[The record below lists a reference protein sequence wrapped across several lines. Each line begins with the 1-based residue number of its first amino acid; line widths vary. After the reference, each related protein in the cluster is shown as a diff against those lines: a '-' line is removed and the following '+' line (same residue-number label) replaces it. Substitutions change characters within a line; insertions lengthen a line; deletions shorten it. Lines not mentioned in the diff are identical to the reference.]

1 MTDRRRHA
9 ALVGLCAA
17 LLVASAAMAE
27 PLSFKEARK
36 VLPRANAKPAIAFN
50 EALVPPADR
59 ARLENAQQSLGDV
72 LGTLGA
78 AMPSYGAVAIT
89 PSEGLFVEWLNGVG
103 QFHNLPA
110 ARAAALAYCN
120 ANRKAESV
128 PCEVLVEV
136 APKGAASDDAITLS
150 GPANAALR
158 GAYRKLKA
166 PKAFAI
172 SQSTGNF
179 GFDRG
184 DGGRA
189 LNACA
194 SAGQGASDCTIIVAD

>member
-1 MTDRRRHA
+1 MKFDVKAVAAIALSAVLMTGG
-9 ALVGLCAA
+9 AL
-17 LLVASAAMAE
+17 AE

-50 EALVPPADR
+50 EALVPQTDR
-59 ARLENAQQSLGDV
+59 ARLENARQSIGDV
-72 LGTLGA
+72 LTTLGEA
-78 AMPSYGAVAIT
+78 IPAYGAVAIS

-103 QFHNLPA
+103 QFHSLPA
-110 ARAAALAYCN
+110 ARDAALAYCN
-120 ANRKAESV
+120 ANRNAASA
-128 PCEVLVEV
+128 PCQVLVEV
-136 APKGAASDDAITLS
+136 APKGAKPGDAITVS

-158 GAYRKLKA
+158 GAYRKLKS

-172 SQSTGNF
+172 SLSTGNF

-189 LNACA
+189 INACA
-194 SAGQGASDCTIIVAD
+194 SAGKGAADCRIIVAD

>member
-1 MTDRRRHA
+1 MKFYEKA
-9 ALVGLCAA
+9 VASMGLSLA
-17 LLVASAAMAE
+17 LLAGGALAE
-27 PLSFKEARK
+27 PLSFKDARK
-36 VLPRANAKPAIAFN
+36 ALPRANAKPAIAFN
-50 EALVPPADR
+50 EAVVPQADR
-59 ARLENAQQSLGDV
+59 ARLENAKQSLGDV
-72 LGTLGA
+72 LTTLGEA
-78 AMPSYGAVAIT
+78 IPHYGAVAIS

-103 QFHNLPA
+103 QYHSLPA

-120 ANRKAESV
+120 ANRNSASA
-128 PCEVLVEV
+128 PCQVLVEV
-136 APKGAASDDAITLS
+136 APKGAKPGDAITIS

-158 GAYRKLKA
+158 GAYRKMKS

-194 SAGQGASDCTIIVAD
+194 SAGPGANDCIIVVAD

>member
-1 MTDRRRHA
+1 MTDRTRFA
-9 ALVGLCAA
+9 GLGGLCAV
-17 LLVASAAMAE
+17 LLAASAAMAE

-36 VLPRANAKPAIAFN
+36 ALPRANAKPAIAFD
-50 EALVPPADR
+50 ETLVPPADR
-59 ARLENAQQSLGDV
+59 ARLENAKQSLGDV

-78 AMPSYGAVAIT
+78 AMPSYGAVAIS

-103 QFHNLPA
+103 QYHNLPA
-110 ARAAALAYCN
+110 ARAAALAYCE
-120 ANRKAESV
+120 ANRQAASA
-128 PCEVLVEV
+128 PCQVLVEV
-136 APKGAASDDAITLS
+136 APKGAEPQDPIMLS

-172 SQSTGNF
+172 SKSSGNF

-194 SAGQGASDCTIIVAD
+194 SAGQGADDCVIVVAD

>member
-1 MTDRRRHA
+1 MTNRTKIA
-9 ALVGLCAA
+9 AMTGLCAA
-17 LLVASAAMAE
+17 LLTASAALAE
-27 PLSFKEARK
+27 PISFKEARK
-36 VLPRANAKPAIAFN
+36 VLPRANAKPAVAFN
-50 EALVPPADR
+50 EAIVPQADR
-59 ARLENAQQSLGDV
+59 ARLESAKQSLADV
-72 LGTLGA
+72 LNTLGE
-78 AMPSYGAVAIT
+78 AMPSYGAVAIS

-103 QFHNLPA
+103 QYHSLPA

-120 ANRKAESV
+120 ANRQDASA

-136 APKGAASDDAITLS
+136 APKGAKPQDAITVS

-158 GAYRKLKA
+158 GAYRKMKS

-189 LNACA
+189 MSACA
-194 SAGQGASDCTIIVAD
+194 SAGQGADDCVIIVAD